1 MTASETCSFTW
12 IALFNICFSF
22 TAWKVSKFGV
32 FSGPYFPVLVLNTK
46 IYYLDTFY
54 AVLLYHN
61 LQFRLP
67 LLPSL
72 LLILLQSEAVVR
84 CCSAKKVFF
93 QISQNSQENTKKE
106 IPAQMFSCE
115 FCEISHNIFF
125 KERFGRLLQHKHSL
139 CLLSHLHSKTMSHIF
154 PGWIFFRFNL

>member
-1 MTASETCSFTW
+1 MKSVEIRSFFW
-12 IALFNICFSF
+12 S
-22 TAWKVSKFGV
+22 V
-32 FSGPYFPVLVLNTK
+32 FSCIRTEYEDLLRNTK

-67 LLPSL
+67 ILPSL
-72 LLILLQSEAVVR
+72 LLIQLQSEAVVR

-139 CLLSHLHSKTMSHIF
+139 CLLSHLAFLPIQ
-154 PGWIFFRFNL
+154 